1 MSNPIQS
8 GSGPKPK
15 RRDRT
20 TLPCIALLIACL
32 LIVMGHSSN
41 DAPLM
46 WIVSG
51 ILVGA
56 SFLWVF
62 LPRRGE
68 RSQSAG

>member
-1 MSNPIQS
+1 LSNQIQP
-8 GSGPKPK
+8 GSEPR

-32 LIVMGHSSN
+32 LIVLGHSSN
-41 DAPLM
+41 DAALA
-46 WIVSG
+46 WILSG

-62 LPRRGE
+62 RPQRGE
-68 RSQSAG
+68 RSEKAG